1 VRPALVA
8 ALLLAAAPGAAK
20 AYDPFEDDPPGEATE
35 PRVLVTG
42 WAGGFAALPGSE
54 QGGGGLAGGEVTLR
68 LRPLD
73 VGVQAVTTW
82 LDEGAGRVSPI
93 LLLRLGQRF
102 ESRRGVEAT
111 FTLGLGAAR
120 RERWEGWFQ
129 VGVGARVP
137 LGPLFLAA
145 ELAFEQVNLL
155 RLAGGIG
162 AGF

>member
-1 VRPALVA
+1 MTALLA
-8 ALLLAAAPGAAK
+8 ALLLAAAPAGAG
-20 AYDPFEDDPPGEATE
+20 AYDPFEDDPPGEASE

-42 WAGGFAALPGSE
+42 WAGGFVALPGTE
-54 QGGGGLAGGEVTLR
+54 EGGGLVGGEVTLR
-68 LRPLD
+68 LRSLD

-82 LDEGAGRVSPI
+82 LDQGAGRRSPI

-129 VGVGARVP
+129 LGVGARVP
-137 LGPLFLAA
+137 LGPLFVAA
-145 ELAFEQVNLL
+145 ELAFEQVDLL

-162 AGF
+162 AAF